1 MTEESALHV
10 MQQALPR
17 LKKQLGLETWRIDV
31 RVGRLEPFVHGEVD
45 LAAPYE
51 RASIIIDPG
60 QLDDE
65 VELLRVLRHELI
77 HVALWPFQHF
87 ARVIG
92 ADDATGMS
100 VAAFQAVQEFCSER
114 LVRAVEGVMDAAG
127 LPLFPAP

>member
-17 LKKQLGLETWRIDV
+17 LKKQLGLEAWRIDV
-31 RVGRLEPFVHGEVD
+31 RVGRLEPFVNAEVD
-45 LAAPYE
+45 LSAPYE

-65 VELLRVLRHELI
+65 VELLKVLRHELI

-87 ARVIG
+87 VQVVG
-92 ADDATGMS
+92 ADESVGMS
-100 VAAFQAVQEFCSER
+100 AEVFQAVQEFCSER
-114 LVRAVEGVMDAAG
+114 LVRAVEGVMESAG
-127 LPLFPAP
+127 LPLFPSP

>member
-17 LKKQLGLETWRIDV
+17 LKKQLGLEAWHIDV

-60 QLDDE
+60 QLDNE
-65 VELLRVLRHELI
+65 VELLKVLRHELI

-87 ARVIG
+87 AQVVG
-92 ADDATGMS
+92 ADESAGMS
-100 VAAFQAVQEFCSER
+100 TPAFQAVQEFCAER
-114 LVRAVEGVMDAAG
+114 LVRAVEGVMEGAG